1 MPRPDFKSGENR
13 GDTVLAGS
21 IPVRFRQ
28 PLTRAGLVEQ
38 TARGGPPLYSRVE
51 AARILRV
58 TPTRLRTFERMDL
71 VRPAHGK
78 GEAASFDFRD
88 LLSLRALVALLDR
101 GVSMR
106 RIRRS
111 VERVRERWPE
121 LERPLGALQLQ
132 EGTAERLVV
141 RHAGSLLDPDGQ
153 LLLDFAASDAA
164 GRPVAEL
171 PAVPP
176 TGPASA
182 LEWFERGCQL
192 DVESATLPE
201 AIEAYRRAIELEPT
215 LADAHCNLGT
225 AHYNRGER
233 DLARTAYEAALEQ
246 YAAHREA
253 NFNLANLLEEAGRRE
268 AAIHHYKRA
277 VAADP
282 CFADAHLNLALLYEK
297 IGIPRRGREHWRRYL
312 QLAPEGTWAEVARQR
327 LREGTDAPAD

>member
-1 MPRPDFKSGENR
+1 M
-13 GDTVLAGS
+13 
-21 IPVRFRQ
+21 
-28 PLTRAGLVEQ
+28 
-38 TARGGPPLYSRVE
+38 RGGGLPLYSRAE

-78 GEAASFDFRD
+78 GEAAAFDFRD
-88 LLSLRALVALLDR
+88 LLSLRALVALLER

-111 VERVRERWPE
+111 VRSVREHWPD
-121 LERPLGALQLQ
+121 LERPLGALALQ
-132 EGTAERLVV
+132 DGTPQRLVV
-141 RHAGSLLDPDGQ
+141 RHAGTTLDPDGQ
-153 LLLDFAASDAA
+153 LLLDFVSDGGTPA
-164 GRPVAEL
+164 PSVAEL
-171 PAVPP
+171 PAAGAS
-176 TGPASA
+176 GPVTA

-192 DVESATLPE
+192 DIEGATLPE
-201 AIEAYRRAIELEPT
+201 AIEAYRRAIALEPT

-233 DLARTAYEAALEQ
+233 DAARAAYEAAIEH
-246 YAAHREA
+246 YPAHREA
-253 NFNLANLLEEAGRRE
+253 NFNLANLLEEGGRRD

-297 IGIPRRGREHWRRYL
+297 RGLPKRGREHWRRYL
-312 QLAPEGTWAEVARQR
+312 QLAPDGSWAEIARQR
-327 LREGTDAPAD
+327 VKEEEPGA